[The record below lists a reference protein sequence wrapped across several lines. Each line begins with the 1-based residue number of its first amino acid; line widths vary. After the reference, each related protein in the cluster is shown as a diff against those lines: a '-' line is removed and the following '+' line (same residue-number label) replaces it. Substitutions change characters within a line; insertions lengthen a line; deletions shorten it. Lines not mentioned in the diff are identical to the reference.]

1 MYTRALQGY
10 VEAPGPKH
18 TLTLDIVHNLGALYK
33 DQGKLA
39 EAEAMYTRALQGKEE
54 ALGPKHTLTLSTVH
68 NLGLLDADQ
77 GRQAEVEAMYTR
89 ALQGIEEAFG
99 PENLRLYLPASK
111 IMFAFGDLFERT
123 GRKDMAKEYTVGH
136 CLDIQPSKDLPLNR
150 VGSLKIGFK
159 HCKLRLSSREYAK
172 MRLVYRDRSAKVDIF

>member
-89 ALQGIEEAFG
+89 ALQDIEEAFG

-123 GRKDMAKEYTVGH
+123 GRKDMAKEIYSRSLSGYTT
-136 CLDIQPSKDLPLNR
+136 IQGLCQDEI
-150 VGSLKIGFK
+150 SL
-159 HCKLRLSSREYAK
+159 
-172 MRLVYRDRSAKVDIF
+172 